1 MVAASCAAPAGA
13 LLCLAAALLCLPPP
27 VAVGRLGAF
36 RPRAGRPRRSR
47 APGAAPVVAA
57 GAGGL
62 LLAGPVGALAGLLVG
77 ATLRRHR
84 AARRVEAGAA
94 ATATELASAVARMAD
109 ELAAGAHPATALA
122 GTTADGPRARAVLTP
137 AADAGGLGDDV
148 PSALRRGAGAHP
160 EVAAEVE
167 RLAAAWALS
176 DRCGVPLAALLSG
189 AAADL
194 AWRVRFAARV
204 RAELAGPRAT
214 AGVLTALPA
223 LGLGLGQLVG
233 ADPVGVL
240 RGGLLGQALL
250 VVGVA
255 LACAGLAWTGQI
267 LRAAVPR

>member
-1 MVAASCAAPAGA
+1 MVAASCAA
-13 LLCLAAALLCLPPP
+13 LAAALLCLPPP
-27 VAVGRLGAF
+27 VAVRRLGPPAVG
-36 RPRAGRPRRSR
+36 PRWSR
-47 APGAAPVVAA
+47 APGAAAPVAAA
-57 GAGGL
+57 GAIGL
-62 LLAGPVGALAGLLVG
+62 LLAGPGGAMAGLLIG
-77 ATLRRHR
+77 DTLRRHR
-84 AARRVEAGAA
+84 RARRAEAA
-94 ATATELASAVARMAD
+94 AAGTATELASAVARMAD

-122 GTTADGPRARAVLTP
+122 GTTADGPRARAVLTA
-137 AADAGGLGDDV
+137 AADAGGLGEDV
-148 PSALRRGAGAHP
+148 PTALRRGAGAHP
-160 EVAAEVE
+160 EVAAQVE

-176 DRCGVPLAALLSG
+176 DRCGVPLAELLSG

-223 LGLGLGQLVG
+223 LGLALGQLVG

-255 LACAGLAWTGQI
+255 LGCAGLAWTGQI